1 MNIYDQICAT
11 CFSEVDQ
18 DKRFNEL
25 SSETKDLVKK
35 MYLIEKQELEDNM
48 LDKIGAYAA
57 EYAMVLLTR
66 LFGEKNLN
74 Q

>member
-35 MYLIEKQELEDNM
+35 MYMLEKQELEDDI
-48 LDKIGAYAA
+48 LTKSGAECA
-57 EYAMVLLTR
+57 EYAMETLAR

>member
-11 CFSEVDQ
+11 CNSEVDQ

-25 SSETKDLVKK
+25 SPETKDLVKR
-35 MYLIEKQELEDNM
+35 MYLIEKQELEDGI
-48 LDKIGAYAA
+48 LDEIGIECA
-57 EYAMVLLTR
+57 EYAMVTLAR

>member
-1 MNIYDQICAT
+1 MNIWDQICDT
-11 CFSEVDQ
+11 LKSEVDQ

-35 MYLIEKQELEDNM
+35 MYLIEKQELEDDV
-48 LDKIGAYAA
+48 LDEIGVECA
-57 EYAMVLLTR
+57 EYAMLTLAR

>member
-1 MNIYDQICAT
+1 MNIWDQICDT
-11 CFSEVDQ
+11 LKSEEDQ

-25 SSETKDLVKK
+25 SSETKDLVRK
-35 MYLIEKQELEDNM
+35 MYLLNKEDIEDDVLNET
-48 LDKIGAYAA
+48 GVYAA
-57 EYAMVLLTR
+57 EYVMETLAR